1 MNPLPKIM
9 RGRLFWLGLFFV
21 ILSLVVIGRASQFQI
36 FQRDEYRERSRG
48 YWEKTIVIKSTRGDI
63 YDCRLEKLATSVPT
77 ETLVLHGGSV
87 KEAGEAFLKLSESLD
102 LGYEKLAS
110 IMEKASRYVVLKRN
124 ISESESKAVK
134 ELSLDGVGIEK
145 DHKRIYPNG
154 SLAAHLLGFVGLEGN
169 GLEGLE
175 LALNTNLIH
184 PPVKLKL
191 NRDKRGRYIMRSADE
206 AMESSR
212 GASVVLTIDRRIQF
226 IAEKALAKAVVENNA
241 KSGMAIAVRPRTG
254 EIIASAIYPTFDP
267 NNYGEADVADRR
279 NRILTDPFEP
289 GSTFKVFTV
298 AAALEEGLVTPD
310 SVFFCENGSY
320 KVDGDTSIRDTGAY
334 GDMTVSAIVQ
344 KSSNIGAAKIGERL
358 GSRRLHN
365 YLTRFSFG
373 EKSGLAYPSGESAG
387 KLRPVTDWHVV
398 DASTISFGQ
407 GLSVT
412 ALQLVMAAAALGNDG
427 VLMRPMLVSRVID
440 ADGNVL
446 EERNP
451 EIIRQVVSPL
461 TARQV
466 LAMMRMAVMKGGT
479 GTRGDIPEYPIA
491 AKTGTSQKFNVAQG
505 VYSHDRYIASYV
517 GLAPYENPELC
528 LYVVLDEPWPRYYG
542 GVVAAPVFKEIME
555 EALPLLDVPT
565 SDKESLPNWPS
576 LDNAKAS
583 KSSAPGVLLDYA
595 SANFVRTALPK
606 GDKGAK
612 GPIAPF
618 YKSSVPNLEKA
629 SYAPRGVLPSSSN
642 TNTNASP
649 GVMPDLTR
657 LSMREVMDA
666 LAPHSLSLE
675 FLGTGLVYDQEPSP
689 ASPII
694 KGQLARIYF
703 RGKSG

>member
-1 MNPLPKIM
+1 MQPLPKIM
-9 RGRLFWLGLFFV
+9 RVRLLIVGIIFGV
-21 ILSLVVIGRASQFQI
+21 LSLVVIGRAFQFQVI
-36 FQRDEYRERSRG
+36 QCEEYRSRSKTF
-48 YWEKTIVIKSTRGDI
+48 WEKTIVLKSTRGDI
-63 YDCRLEKLATSVPT
+63 YDCHLEKLATSVPSD
-77 ETLVLHGGSV
+77 TLAVHGASL
-87 KEAGEAFLKLSESLD
+87 KNAGDVFLTLSTRLD
-102 LGYEKLAS
+102 LDYEKLAS
-110 IMEKASRYVVLKRN
+110 IMEKARRYVVVKRDL
-124 ISESESKAVK
+124 SESESMAVSDLK
-134 ELSLDGVGIEK
+134 LDGVIIEK
-145 DHKRIYPNG
+145 GYKRTYPNG

-175 LALNTNLIH
+175 LALNSNLLR
-184 PPVKLKL
+184 PPVKVKL
-191 NRDKRGRYIMRSADE
+191 NRDKRGRYIMRSAEE
-206 AMESSR
+206 ALEASR

-267 NNYGEADVADRR
+267 NNFGDADIADRR

-320 KVDGDTSIRDTGAY
+320 KVDGDTAIRDTSPY
-334 GDMTVSAIVQ
+334 GDLSVSSIVQ

-373 EKSGLAYPSGESAG
+373 EKSGLTYPSGESAG
-387 KLRPVTDWHVV
+387 RLRPVKDWHVV
-398 DASTISFGQ
+398 DASNISFGQ

-427 VLMRPMLVSRVID
+427 VLMRPMLVSRVVD
-440 ADGNVL
+440 SDGAII
-446 EERNP
+446 EERTP

-565 SDKESLPNWPS
+565 SDKISLPVWPS
-576 LDNAKAS
+576 LAEK
-583 KSSAPGVLLDYA
+583 KSVPSAAPGVLSDY
-595 SANFVRTALPK
+595 SGANFVRTALPK

-618 YKSSVPNLEKA
+618 DKGSSVDFEKA
-629 SYAPRGVLPSSSN
+629 SYIPVDK
-642 TNTNASP
+642 TNLTPNKLRFSP
-649 GVMPDLTR
+649 GVMPDLSGR
-657 LSMREVMDA
+657 SMREVMEVLAPYA
-666 LAPHSLSLE
+666 LAIE
-675 FLGTGLVYDQEPSP
+675 FQGTGLVTDQEPAPGSP
-689 ASPII
+689 ALR
-694 KGQLARIYF
+694 GQLARIYF
-703 RGKSG
+703 GGQTG